1 MDSKI
6 WKYKKGGFI
15 KGLFEFSNMG
25 LQLCFVI
32 AVVLVMVGVPF
43 LMGKLHIK
51 MTGAFFV
58 PFIVGC
64 VIAIIIGISLLCLK
78 PGTGYCMQLS
88 FARDKN
94 GSLYVFD
101 YRSGAMQTYA
111 ESCGIAQRKIIVGK
125 AFTVLMYHFMN
136 VRNMVKLINMID
148 NNGML
153 EGLLENKRMLTY
165 GKRVVS
171 VKNMEE
177 KGRTCRIDCILADRG
192 GREEAAVLVLPK
204 NYQDYKELM
213 DECRKLQ
220 NSFDNNIFQ
229 Y

>member
-6 WKYKKGGFI
+6 WKYKKGGFM

-43 LMGKLHIK
+43 LMGELHIK

-58 PFIVGC
+58 SFIVGC

-78 PGTGYCMQLS
+78 PGTGFCMQLS

-101 YRSGAMQTYA
+101 YRSAAMQNYA
-111 ESCGIAQRKIIVGK
+111 ESCGIAQRKVIVGR

-136 VRNMVKLINMID
+136 VRNMVKLINIID
-148 NNGML
+148 SNGML
-153 EGLLENKRMLTY
+153 EGLLEQKRMLTY
-165 GKRVVS
+165 GKRIVS
-171 VKNMEE
+171 VKSMEE
-177 KGRTCRIDCILADRG
+177 KGRTCRMDCVLADRE
-192 GREEAAVLVLPK
+192 GREEEKILVLPK
-204 NYQDYKELM
+204 NYKDYKELT
-213 DECRKLQ
+213 DEFVKLQ
-220 NSFDNNIFQ
+220 KSYGNNLFQ